1 MSAIANR
8 LRKTWDKLKPWA
20 TKLDIEAFRLYDRDI
35 PEYPFIIEIFGTSAV
50 LWDRR
55 DDEIDRSKEQNFV
68 DTIAGLAGL
77 GIARENI
84 VIKRRQR
91 QQPRASEN
99 ALLAPRALSPIT
111 PLPTTRL
118 TRPTPSGA
126 PSSIIPNESPNE
138 NGNESDLGDEDVFD
152 DRGGDFEREPDH
164 GFAADSGEASDSPP
178 SLLEVGRAKRDVRLR
193 GRQHNR
199 LSRNSP
205 ELTVREGAHKFLVNL
220 HDYLDTGLFLDHRLT
235 RKLVA
240 DHVQKRTAGHLK
252 TRFLNLFCYTGSFS
266 VYAARAGAT
275 VTSVDMSGNY
285 LAWAERNFIANGLM
299 TSNHRFINHDVLS
312 WTKNGNAR
320 DTGPYEFIFCDPPT
334 FSNSKKM
341 EGTWEV
347 QRDHAWLIQQCLDA
361 LTPDGVM
368 IFSANRRDFKLDEVF
383 DDLDDFKVRELTR
396 DTLPKDFHDAKARRV
411 FLFS

>member
-8 LRKTWDKLKPWA
+8 LRKSWDKLKPWA
-20 TKLDIEAFRLYDRDI
+20 SKLEIEAFRLYDRDI

-55 DDEIDRSKEQNFV
+55 DDQIDQGKEQNFT
-68 DTIAGLAGL
+68 DAISGITEL
-77 GIARENI
+77 GIPRENI

-91 QQPRASEN
+91 QAPRASE
-99 ALLAPRALSPIT
+99 AAVLAGPRGPSPIT
-111 PLPTTRL
+111 PLA
-118 TRPTPSGA
+118 RPAPSGKPSPIRANSIPA
-126 PSSIIPNESPNE
+126 PKEDSHDDFGDDEERDAEVEAESSL
-138 NGNESDLGDEDVFD
+138 D
-152 DRGGDFEREPDH
+152 GGAAANRELAP
-164 GFAADSGEASDSPP
+164 
-178 SLLEVGRAKRDVRLR
+178 AKRDVRLR

-240 DHVQKRTAGHLK
+240 DHIQKRTAGHLK

-299 TSNHRFINHDVLS
+299 TSNHRFINEDVLT
-312 WTKNGNAR
+312 WTKSGNAR
-320 DTGPYEFIFCDPPT
+320 NTGPYEFIFCDPPT

-361 LTPDGVM
+361 LTPDGVL
-368 IFSANRRDFKLDEVF
+368 IFSANRRDFKLDEMF
-383 DDLDDFKVRELTR
+383 DDLEDYKVRELTR
-396 DTLPKDFHDAKARRV
+396 DTLPRDFHDAKARRV

>member
-8 LRKTWDKLKPWA
+8 LRKSWDKLKPWA
-20 TKLDIEAFRLYDRDI
+20 SKLDIEAFRLYDRDI
-35 PEYPFIIEIFGTSAV
+35 PEYPFIIEVFGTSAV

-55 DDEIDRSKEQNFV
+55 DDQIDQGKEQNFA
-68 DTIAGLAGL
+68 DTISGLTEL
-77 GIARENI
+77 GIPRENI

-91 QQPRASEN
+91 QAPRASEN
-99 ALLAPRALSPIT
+99 AIMALKGPSPIV
-111 PLPTTRL
+111 PLA
-118 TRPTPSGA
+118 RPTPSGK
-126 PSSIIPNESPNE
+126 PSPIIANTSSPH
-138 NGNESDLGDEDVFD
+138 SDMRDDDDFARERADEEFSDDED
-152 DRGGDFEREPDH
+152 FESAEDSAPDLP
-164 GFAADSGEASDSPP
+164 AAPVTIGSP
-178 SLLEVGRAKRDVRLR
+178 VAKKPMHLR

-205 ELTVREGAHKFLVNL
+205 ELTVREGSHKFLVNL

-240 DHVQKRTAGHLK
+240 DHIQKRTAGYLK

-285 LAWAERNFIANGLM
+285 LAWCERNFIANGLM
-299 TSNHRFINHDVLS
+299 TSNHRFINSDVLT

-361 LTPDGVM
+361 LTPDGVL
-368 IFSANRRDFKLDEVF
+368 IFSANRRDFKLDEMF
-383 DDLDDFKVRELTR
+383 DDLDDYKVRELTR

>member
-8 LRKTWDKLKPWA
+8 LRKSWDKLKPWA
-20 TKLDIEAFRLYDRDI
+20 SKLDIEAFRLYDRDI
-35 PEYPFIIEIFGTSAV
+35 PEYPFIIEVFGTSAV

-55 DDEIDRSKEQNFV
+55 DDQIDSGKEQNFA
-68 DTIAGLAGL
+68 DTIAGIIEL
-77 GIARENI
+77 GIPRENI

-91 QQPRASEN
+91 QAPRASEN
-99 ALLAPRALSPIT
+99 AILAPKGPSPIV
-111 PLPTTRL
+111 PLA
-118 TRPTPSGA
+118 RPTPSGK
-126 PSSIIPNESPNE
+126 PSPISANASSHH
-138 NGNESDLGDEDVFD
+138 SDMRDDDDFAREREDEQFGDDEDFESAEDAVT
-152 DRGGDFEREPDH
+152 DRP
-164 GFAADSGEASDSPP
+164 AAPVTIGAP
-178 SLLEVGRAKRDVRLR
+178 AKKPMHLR

-205 ELTVREGAHKFLVNL
+205 ELTVREGSHKFLVNL

-240 DHVQKRTAGHLK
+240 DHVQKRTTGHLK

-285 LAWAERNFIANGLM
+285 LAWCERNFIANGLM
-299 TSNHRFINHDVLS
+299 TSNHRFINSDVLT

-361 LTPDGVM
+361 LTPDGVL
-368 IFSANRRDFKLDEVF
+368 IFSANRRDFKLDEMF
-383 DDLDDFKVRELTR
+383 DDLDDYKVRELTR